1 MMRFS
6 VLLINMVLL
15 ISCSSGDVK
24 NETNNSTEDTNK
36 TVVVNYD
43 NALAKGK
50 LPERYCRLQL
60 VTDQIAGMTDTFAIR
75 LHKRLMN
82 G

>member
-1 MMRFS
+1 MDLFWEGAS
-6 VLLINMVLL
+6 ICGTEPSPKECKVGFAGKAFVL
-15 ISCSSGDVK
+15 ISSNYRKVFK
-24 NETNNSTEDTNK
+24 KALED
-36 TVVVNYD
+36 
-43 NALAKGK
+43 GK

-60 VTDQIAGMTDTFAIR
+60 VTDQIAGMTDTFAIS